1 MSEDLKH
8 IKSLIE
14 QSDSHISYDVM
25 EKYIA
30 GTLTYKEQHD
40 VEKEV
45 LANDMLADALEG
57 LREARSNV
65 ARENI
70 EDINRYIDGL
80 VGEQKNRKI
89 SYYKLAGIAAA
100 AILLIVSSVAIVD
113 LTADRGESLAKTEA
127 STEEYRKDIKP
138 TSQRKEK
145 QLYQE
150 GKAYEWKK
158 PEEEKSEDE
167 ENVVLKEAEEEVL
180 SEPEEIAAEL
190 DSSEEIVA
198 VGDSYQI
205 SPDSLTLT
213 FAGAST
219 AVTTSDSN
227 IEEKEA
233 ITLNNTYAVSE
244 SRSMTNN
251 KIKKPEAQIALE
263 IIAYGKLSSPTLTK
277 KEVRQ
282 GDPAYGKDS
291 YNYKTVDKTDQERA
305 AGNGANFLAEAV
317 EAFNKGDY
325 KSAASKFDIVLSS
338 DPNNEKAN
346 IYGGVAHLKINNP
359 VRAEDLLEKVSTA
372 TYSSHAEWY
381 LSAAYIQ
388 NGKTNKAEK
397 ILKKLDQSSVYKDK
411 AVEMLDQLQ

>member
-80 VGEQKNRKI
+80 VGEQKTRKI

-113 LTADRGESLAKTEA
+113 LTADRGESLAKTDA
-127 STEEYRKDIKP
+127 PIEEYRKDMKP

-150 GKAYEWKK
+150 GKAYEWNKQN
-158 PEEEKSEDE
+158 EEKSEDE
-167 ENVVLKEAEEEVL
+167 EDVVLTEAEEEI
-180 SEPEEIAAEL
+180 SPEPEEIAAEL
-190 DSSEEIVA
+190 DSSEEIV
-198 VGDSYQI
+198 VDSYQI

-213 FAGAST
+213 FASGIST
-219 AVTTSDSN
+219 AATASDSN
-227 IEEKEA
+227 IEEKKEA

-291 YNYKTVDKTDQERA
+291 YNYKTVDKADQERA

-317 EAFNKGDY
+317 EAFNRGDY
-325 KSAASKFDIVLSS
+325 
-338 DPNNEKAN
+338 
-346 IYGGVAHLKINNP
+346 
-359 VRAEDLLEKVSTA
+359 R
-372 TYSSHAEWY
+372 
-381 LSAAYIQ
+381 
-388 NGKTNKAEK
+388 
-397 ILKKLDQSSVYKDK
+397 
-411 AVEMLDQLQ
+411 